1 MRPGLPER
9 KPRLWSRTALL
20 CGNALMMQ
28 VLRGVEDCDLPHDSP
43 TGVPITTRKVLRA
56 QALAF
61 SLEIGGEAGIRFEL

>member
-1 MRPGLPER
+1 
-9 KPRLWSRTALL
+9 
-20 CGNALMMQ
+20 MMQ

-61 SLEIGGEAGIRFEL
+61 SLEIGGEAAIRFEL